1 MDSCNSNKSGRPC
14 CYLVFTIALPFLLTS
29 SMAFAQSNFGHPE
42 MGPGANNSNTEVVP
56 APKTVYNRTLKLKD
70 PGIYVKLKDWYCTSI
85 PFKEIFKKFIDKSI
99 GDANRLGSVPAPSE
113 MGDLTDFA
121 SNLKNETKK
130 MNQRSR
136 PEYFNPLPGNFQQT
150 IHKTCYTK
158 AELDQIEKFGK
169 DLDNY
174 LEEEGYYKGQPNDP
188 TGEALLEYRRALYG
202 VQ

>member
-1 MDSCNSNKSGRPC
+1 MHSCRTIISKRFSC
-14 CYLVFTIALPFLLTS
+14 LLVFGIAL
-29 SMAFAQSNFGHPE
+29 AFSTLPASAYAQSNFGNPE
-42 MGPGANNSNTEVVP
+42 MGPGANNSNTEIVP

-85 PFKEIFKKFIDKSI
+85 PFKERLKKLIDKAI
-99 GDANRLGSVPAPSE
+99 GDVNQLGQPPSPSDVN
-113 MGDLTDFA
+113 DLNNFA
-121 SNLKNETKK
+121 RDLIEDKKNME
-130 MNQRSR
+130 QRSR
-136 PEYFNPLPGNFQQT
+136 PEYFNPLPGNFQQS

-169 DLDNY
+169 DLDKY
-174 LEEEGYYKGQPNDP
+174 LEDEGYYKGQPNDP